1 MELHPNNLTTEV
13 IEMQGDTG
21 IHQVPGVF
29 LDDDYDDH
37 DTGTQEQGKTAA
49 PKKNDVNSVEG
60 VKGSLISI
68 SAIILLAFILVLPYD
83 IHCLQYAYDT
93 TASYQVAA

>member
-29 LDDDYDDH
+29 LDDDYDDLAQAGPMNIMFNCEYQNVLTVAWLELLFSI
-37 DTGTQEQGKTAA
+37 DTR
-49 PKKNDVNSVEG
+49 
-60 VKGSLISI
+60 
-68 SAIILLAFILVLPYD
+68 
-83 IHCLQYAYDT
+83 
-93 TASYQVAA
+93 